1 MASRKP
7 KTSDGQGIDDQ
18 IIGGIRAI
26 MSPWLGAPPA
36 QNNKVTQAQG
46 LARGAANMLDQ
57 NITGGMIGAGVRG
70 PKALAKQ
77 AAINAAALGVG
88 YGVGKVAQKVLPI
101 VQAKLGNEI
110 GVHLSNTDGLRKITY
125 SPEHVM
131 GIGPGRTNVPQPETT
146 FKFSPYRNVKNGVPI
161 GPISNNDL
169 AYKVADFNLDV
180 SQKLERNPQI
190 YAYVTKSKVGVRDPN
205 VRPNIPAYMVPNQRV
220 IGQAKLDDSGFLEFG
235 NPRQET
241 HLTQNTQ
248 SILKALL
255 RAKQV
260 TQSNAQTTLN
270 AVRGVAGVATQK
282 TGTKLNNKNKRR

>member
-1 MASRKP
+1 MAKSKP
-7 KTSDGQGIDDQ
+7 KGIADD
-18 IIGGIRAI
+18 IVGGVRNIV
-26 MSPWLGAPPA
+26 SPWLGAPA
-36 QNNKVTQAQG
+36 GQNRSVTQAQG
-46 LARGAANMLDQ
+46 LARAAAETLDQ
-57 NITGGMIGAGVRG
+57 TFAGGMIGAGVKG
-70 PKALAKQ
+70 NKALAKQ
-77 AAINAAALGVG
+77 AAVNVAALGTG
-88 YGVGKVAQKVLPI
+88 YIAGKITQKVLPL
-101 VQAKLGNEI
+101 VQTKLGNEI
-110 GVHLSNTDGLRKITY
+110 GVHLSNTDRLRKITY
-125 SPEHVM
+125 SPKHVM

-161 GPISNNDL
+161 GPISKNDL

-220 IGQAKLDDSGFLEFG
+220 IGKAKLDDSGFLEFG

-241 HLTQNTQ
+241 HIKQNTE

-255 RAKQV
+255 RAEEV